1 LRFKN
6 HTVWTWLDADDVVRF
21 AGYGQYIDA
30 HPAVNRFAARFDADS
45 ELDIWL
51 QSLDEEPK
59 RVAFGNDVIS
69 LEEAIGFVMG
79 LRAKFAETLLKSR
92 GPASY
97 SGGHPKK
104 GVYRFCA
111 EDISKCEAFTSVR
124 EAAKAMECNPSTIT
138 RWCSDPK
145 NVAWGY
151 IDGDVET

>member
-1 LRFKN
+1 MRYKQ

-21 AGYGQYIDA
+21 ANYGMYLET
-30 HPAVNRFAARFDADS
+30 HPAIARFANRFQSDS

-51 QSLDEEPK
+51 QSLDGEP
-59 RVAFGNDVIS
+59 RRETFGHEVVS

-92 GPASY
+92 GPSSY

-111 EDISKCEAFTSVR
+111 EDISRCEAYASVR
-124 EAAKAMECNPSTIT
+124 EAAKAMNCNPSTIS
-138 RWCSDPK
+138 RWCTDPK
-145 NVAWGY
+145 NVAWGF
-151 IDGDVET
+151 IQEDVET